1 MIISSF
7 DASCVSDQ
15 REMIWMAEQRV
26 ESDRRRIATFSMVG
40 RSTNFK
46 FPLSVYSIFR
56 KSNFNVF
63 VKLQKNATFDTFTFI
78 MSRSTYTNIPVK

>member
-7 DASCVSDQ
+7 DACCVSDQ

-26 ESDRRRIATFSMVG
+26 ESDRRRIATFQMVG
-40 RSTNFK
+40 RPTNFK

-56 KSNFNVF
+56 KSNYNVF
-63 VKLQKNATFDTFTFI
+63 VKLWKNAVFDTFTFI
-78 MSRSTYTNIPVK
+78 LSC